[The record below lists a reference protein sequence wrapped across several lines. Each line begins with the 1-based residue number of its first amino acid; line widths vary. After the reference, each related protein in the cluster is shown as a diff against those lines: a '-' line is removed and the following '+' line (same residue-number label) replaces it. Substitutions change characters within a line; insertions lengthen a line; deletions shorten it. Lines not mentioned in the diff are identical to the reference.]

1 MSSNGSASDSAKIE
15 VVRKPMVYAEPA
27 VFNAVGMFKC
37 KIERVGGL
45 VEEFDVFNNITTPG
59 RQALI
64 AGIANTQ
71 RNNVYAGS
79 AGKTGMRF
87 STTAAPA
94 AGADGTKVSGF
105 TSGANLAGS
114 TDTVQSSS
122 GPDDCW
128 TRATDADIFGT
139 GFGSNADTLTSLAI
153 KVAAS
158 GGSSGAMTS
167 ILLVDC
173 TSTTAAD
180 AFVFAGAGITVTL
193 SDGDTLEATYTLTIT

>member
-64 AGIANTQ
+64 AGIANGQ
-71 RNNVYAGS
+71 RTNTYAGT

-87 STTAAPA
+87 STAAAPA
-94 AGADGTKVSGF
+94 AGADGTVVSGF
-105 TSGANLAGS
+105 ASGANLTNS
-114 TDTVQSSS
+114 TDTVQSTT
-122 GPDDCW
+122 GPTGCF
-128 TRATDADIFGT
+128 TRTGDNDIFGT
-139 GFGSNADTLTSLAI
+139 AFASNADTLTSQAI

-173 TSTTAAD
+173 TSTTAGNAH
-180 AFVFAGAGITVTL
+180 VFAGAGITVTL
-193 SDGDTLEATYTLTIT
+193 GDGDTLEATYTLTIS